1 MKIPGEAYLKKLS
14 RDYPPGTL
22 VVLDSMK
29 DFQAPPAGTRGIV
42 FGIDSLGS
50 ILVQWESGSTLSL
63 IPGEDAFHVIKD
75 GMEEARC
82 QILAIRNS
90 GETNMFD
97 IPVVYKLAQKRGY
110 VALCALLKKSPARY
124 TRFILTGDFGK

>member
-14 RDYPPGTL
+14 RDYSPGTL

-29 DFQAPPAGTRGIV
+29 DCQAPPTGTRGIV
-42 FGIDSLGS
+42 LGIDSLGS

-63 IPGEDAFHVIKD
+63 IPGEDAFHVNKD
-75 GMEEARC
+75 GMEEARR
-82 QILAIRNS
+82 QILAIRDS

-97 IPVVYKLAQKRGY
+97 IPVVHSLAQKRGY
-110 VALCALLKKSPARY
+110 VALCALLEESPARY
-124 TRFILTGDFGK
+124 TRFILTGHLGE